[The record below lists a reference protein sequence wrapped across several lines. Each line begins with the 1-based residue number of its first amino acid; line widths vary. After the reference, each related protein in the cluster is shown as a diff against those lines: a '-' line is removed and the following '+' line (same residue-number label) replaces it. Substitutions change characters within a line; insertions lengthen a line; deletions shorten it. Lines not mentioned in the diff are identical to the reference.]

1 MSARSTVPASTLN
14 VLPVPAPLIA
24 HHRDTLLPWMQNW
37 RETGR
42 VAPVL
47 LMTGPSGTGKREIA
61 FWLSQWLLCER
72 NGPRPAIA
80 AEAPGN
86 TFDLFASP
94 SVAPAE
100 VSSEPKPLEPCGECA
115 SCLKALRG
123 SWVDFAELA
132 PDESRSLKIEEF
144 RRLRATLGFGA
155 FDGAYRI
162 TLIREADRLTPQAAN
177 SLLKTLE
184 EPPPGFVFLLTASD
198 PSLLL
203 PTLVSRCQRVRLQP
217 LTPQVIRQ
225 TLEPEA
231 VKSGV
236 SASDLERILHFAQG
250 NLARARSALQP
261 EFWEKRRQLL
271 RFMTTPWSDFEAIV
285 TSATREPED
294 GDRMLDHLESVARD
308 LVAWTC
314 TPGASAQGLNGL
326 ERELRPYVT
335 DTLRKAPLAVA
346 RDFWLERAE
355 RAFRARAD
363 LLLPLNKKLLF
374 QELLLPWAIG
384 PTSPM
389 ESGRAAR

>member
-1 MSARSTVPASTLN
+1 MSASTPKTSASAL
-14 VLPVPAPLIA
+14 LPLPQALVE
-24 HHRDTLLPWMQNW
+24 HHRDTFEPWMQNW

-47 LMTGPSGTGKREIA
+47 LLTGPSGTGKREMA

-72 NGPRPAIA
+72 NGPRSSAL
-80 AEAPGN
+80 ETESSN
-86 TFDLFASP
+86 TFDLFG
-94 SVAPAE
+94 APAAAAP
-100 VSSEPKPLEPCGECA
+100 EPTGDRPLEPCGQCTA
-115 SCLKALRG
+115 CMKALRG
-123 SWVDFAELA
+123 SWVDFTELA

-184 EPPPGFVFLLTASD
+184 EPPPGFIFLLTASD

-217 LTPQVIRQ
+217 LTSEVIRT
-225 TLEPEA
+225 TLEADA

-236 SASDLERILHFAQG
+236 SPQDLERVLRFAQG
-250 NLARARSALQP
+250 NLARARAALQP

-271 RFMTTPWSDFEAIV
+271 RFMTTPWSDLESIV
-285 TSATREPED
+285 TAATREPED
-294 GDRMLDHLESVARD
+294 SERMLDHLESIARD
-308 LVAWTC
+308 LAAWSC
-314 TPGASAQGLNGL
+314 TPGAGSQDLNGL
-326 ERELRPYVT
+326 ERELRPYVA
-335 DTLRKAPLAVA
+335 DTLKKTSLSVA
-346 RDFWLERAE
+346 REFWLERAE
-355 RAFRARAD
+355 RAFQARAD

-374 QELLLPWAIG
+374 QEILLPWAKG
-384 PTSPM
+384 PEPQMQASRRPL
-389 ESGRAAR
+389 G